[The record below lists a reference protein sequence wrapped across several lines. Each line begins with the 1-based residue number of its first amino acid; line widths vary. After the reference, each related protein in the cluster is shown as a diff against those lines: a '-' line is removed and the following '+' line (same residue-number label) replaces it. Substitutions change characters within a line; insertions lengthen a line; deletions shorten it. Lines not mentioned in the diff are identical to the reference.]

1 MSRPCWDKT
10 RMLIVRIMAERS
22 VCKHYQVGVVFYRG
36 KKIIIGGYNGPPVG
50 EPHCIEVGCAK
61 EVDGKKLPAGSNR
74 CRGCHA
80 EINAIINAAYDG
92 ISLKD
97 CGVACTFSPCYSCAK
112 QLVNLGIKE
121 FVYEISYDDEFEA
134 NVVKE
139 LFERRGIIL
148 RQFIP

>member
-1 MSRPCWDKT
+1 
-10 RMLIVRIMAERS
+10 
-22 VCKHYQVGVVFYRG
+22 
-36 KKIIIGGYNGPPVG
+36 
-50 EPHCIEVGCAK
+50 
-61 EVDGKKLPAGSNR
+61 
-74 CRGCHA
+74 
-80 EINAIINAAYDG
+80 
-92 ISLKD
+92 LKD